1 MKDTNKFVN
10 NKDFG
15 VIARSSRGSNTPTQ
29 VGDQNQRENF
39 NANRDRMATPRDGKP
54 RTYDSMQ
61 GRGDKVTK
69 DVVTKSMA
77 GGPYSQKYQTTAR
90 KNQRSGGKGK

>member
-39 NANRDRMATPRDGKP
+39 NANREKLTPRDGRP
-54 RTYDSMQ
+54 RATYSMQ
-61 GRGDKVTK
+61 GNGDKVTK
-69 DVVTKSMA
+69 AQVSEATTR
-77 GGPYSQKYQTTAR
+77 GPYAQKCDTTAR